1 MQRVQQVV
9 DVAADGAVAG
19 QSRDMAGRIV
29 GLGADVEVERGE
41 LDACAVAYGDVQFV
55 AVIFLND
62 GTGIFTG
69 FGWQVF
75 PILNQDNVAQVFFT
89 AGFEQRVVMVG
100 RDNGN
105 NQIGLPRDFAEAG
118 VGGNACDTAV
128 SKIDGGNFA
137 LI

>member
-1 MQRVQQVV
+1 
-9 DVAADGAVAG
+9 
-19 QSRDMAGRIV
+19 MAGWIV
-29 GLGADVEVERGE
+29 GLGADFEVERGE
-41 LDACAVAYGDVQFV
+41 LDACAVAHGDVQFV

-62 GTGIFTG
+62 GTGIFAG

-89 AGFEQRVVMVG
+89 AGFEQRVVMIG

-105 NQIGLPRDFAEAG
+105 NQIGLARDFAEAG
-118 VGGNACDTAV
+118 VGGNASDTAV
-128 SKIDGGNFA
+128 SKIDGGDFA

>member
-1 MQRVQQVV
+1 
-9 DVAADGAVAG
+9 
-19 QSRDMAGRIV
+19 MAGRIV

-41 LDACAVAYGDVQFV
+41 LDACAVAHADVQFV
-55 AVIFLND
+55 AVMFLND
-62 GTGIFTG
+62 GTGVFTG
-69 FGWQVF
+69 FGRQVF

-105 NQIGLPRDFAEAG
+105 NQIGLARDFVEAG

-128 SKIDGGNFA
+128 SKIDGSDFA

>member
-1 MQRVQQVV
+1 
-9 DVAADGAVAG
+9 
-19 QSRDMAGRIV
+19 MAGRIV

-41 LDACAVAYGDVQFV
+41 LDACAVAHADVQFV
-55 AVIFLND
+55 AVMFLND
-62 GTGIFTG
+62 GTGVFAG
-69 FGWQVF
+69 FGRQVF

-89 AGFEQRVVMVG
+89 AGFEQRVVMIG

-105 NQIGLPRDFAEAG
+105 NQIGLARDFAEAG

-128 SKIDGGNFA
+128 SKIDGGDFA

>member
-1 MQRVQQVV
+1 
-9 DVAADGAVAG
+9 
-19 QSRDMAGRIV
+19 MAGRIV

-100 RDNGN
+100 WDNGN
-105 NQIGLPRDFAEAG
+105 NQIGLARDFAEAG
-118 VGGNACDTAV
+118 VGGNTSDTAV
-128 SKIDGGNFA
+128 SKIDGGDFA